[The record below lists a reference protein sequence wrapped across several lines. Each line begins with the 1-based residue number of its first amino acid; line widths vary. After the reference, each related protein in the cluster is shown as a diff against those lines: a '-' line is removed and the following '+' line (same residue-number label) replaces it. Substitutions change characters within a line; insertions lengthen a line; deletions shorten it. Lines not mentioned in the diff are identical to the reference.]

1 MDGMR
6 KFLWIGPMIVAT
18 YFVAWTAAYVAVMGI
33 HFDWFLRYFRLA
45 WKFEG
50 LEMPTNV
57 GALSIVRAM
66 VRVQPNNALE
76 WCVTVPNERMR
87 LPAQCGR

>member
-1 MDGMR
+1 LDGMR

-50 LEMPTNV
+50 LEMPTIV
-57 GALSIVRAM
+57 WALSIVLFLS
-66 VRVQPNNALE
+66 VRRRSKSRGASSAE
-76 WCVTVPNERMR
+76 
-87 LPAQCGR
+87 